1 MTGTLT
7 FVIIPKESKRA
18 KSIENNESSR
28 LEQVVSRVNELL
40 LHISSVKLTKI
51 TLSIR
56 IFREIN
62 ASATSLVKMSV
73 SRNFCEI
80 CT

>member
-28 LEQVVSRVNELL
+28 LEQVVSHVNELIL

-62 ASATSLVKMSV
+62 ASATSLVTRLKTRS
-73 SRNFCEI
+73 
-80 CT
+80 

>member
-28 LEQVVSRVNELL
+28 LEQVVSRVNELIL

-62 ASATSLVKMSV
+62 ASATSLVTRLKTRS
-73 SRNFCEI
+73 
-80 CT
+80 

>member
-18 KSIENNESSR
+18 KSIENSESSR
-28 LEQVVSRVNELL
+28 LEQVVSRVNELIL

-62 ASATSLVKMSV
+62 ASATSLVTRLKTRS
-73 SRNFCEI
+73 
-80 CT
+80 